1 MGPIDWLSRRAIVF
15 RIWLSGTSVNGVEAE
30 RKLSLRLGSGDAGE
44 TRVAPA
50 GAGAAASRSRA
61 TIRPSGPVPNTPP
74 RSSPRSAAMRRASG
88 DALTRPGA
96 CEGAGSTL
104 RVGAR
109 RGSAPLLSSAARAGG
124 AGGIEVGWFRLGA
137 GWVAWA
143 SRSFFGLPSALPA
156 GFPDCAPSTASP
168 GSPMTATGSETG
180 TVAPAS
186 TMCLSSVP
194 PARATNSMTALSVST
209 SANTSPTATGSPSCF
224 FHSTRRPS
232 SMVGERA
239 SITTLVV
246 IHDSGLGLWTWT
258 RDLLSIQHL
267 VHRGDDLRWVG
278 FGRFIQLLVV
288 GHGYVCAG
296 NPYNGRIQL
305 IEGFPLDRVHHLRSD
320 SGERPAFLHHDAA
333 MGLGH

>member
-1 MGPIDWLSRRAIVF
+1 METGRFWP
-15 RIWLSGTSVNGVEAE
+15 GV
-30 RKLSLRLGSGDAGE
+30 
-44 TRVAPA
+44 
-50 GAGAAASRSRA
+50 
-61 TIRPSGPVPNTPP
+61 
-74 RSSPRSAAMRRASG
+74 
-88 DALTRPGA
+88 
-96 CEGAGSTL
+96 
-104 RVGAR
+104 
-109 RGSAPLLSSAARAGG
+109 
-124 AGGIEVGWFRLGA
+124 
-137 GWVAWA
+137 GWVACSSFGCPAPPVPRFAA
-143 SRSFFGLPSALPA
+143 S
-156 GFPDCAPSTASP
+156 APTSSP
-168 GSPMTATGSETG
+168 GSPITATGSDTG

-186 TMCLSSVP
+186 TMCLSIVP
-194 PARATNSMTALSVST
+194 PVRATSSITALSVST
-209 SANTSPTATGSPSCF
+209 SAKTSPTATGSPSCF

-239 SITTLVV
+239 SITTLAV

-278 FGRFIQLLVV
+278 LGRFFQLLVV